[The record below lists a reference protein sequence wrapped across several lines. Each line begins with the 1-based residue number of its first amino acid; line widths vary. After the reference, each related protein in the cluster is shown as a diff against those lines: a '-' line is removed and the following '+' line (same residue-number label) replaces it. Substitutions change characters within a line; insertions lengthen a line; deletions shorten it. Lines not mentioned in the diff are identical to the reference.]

1 MTSTMEIDGAC
12 LCGEVTWEATADTQ
26 LIVVCHCSD
35 CQTVGA
41 SAFQFS
47 ARVDRNQFTLTNGTL
62 SAYIKT
68 AESGQARAMSFCGR
82 CATMIHTS
90 NTDGTGPLS
99 LRLGGCRQK
108 HALTPQFQ
116 IWCQS
121 ALPWVEVET
130 SVQLPKQ
137 T

>member
-1 MTSTMEIDGAC
+1 MMPVDGAC
-12 LCGEVTWEATADTQ
+12 LCGDITWEATLDTE
-26 LIVVCHCSD
+26 LVVVCHCGD

-41 SAFQFS
+41 SAFQFA
-47 ARVDRNQFTLTNGTL
+47 ARISRKHFNLTNGTL
-62 SAYIKT
+62 NAYIKT
-68 AESGQARAMSFCGR
+68 AESGRARAMSFCGR

-99 LRLGGCRQK
+99 VRLGGCRQK
-108 HALTPQFQ
+108 HALTPRFQ

-121 ALPWVEVET
+121 SLPWVEIEAGVR
-130 SVQLPKQ
+130 LPRQ

>member
-1 MTSTMEIDGAC
+1 MPVDGAC
-12 LCGEVTWEATADTQ
+12 LCGDITWEATLDTE
-26 LIVVCHCSD
+26 LVVVCHCSD

-41 SAFQFS
+41 SAFQFA
-47 ARVDRNQFTLTNGTL
+47 ARISRKHFRLTNGRL

-68 AESGQARAMSFCGR
+68 AESGQSRAMSFCGR

-99 LRLGGCRQK
+99 VRLGGCRQK

-121 ALPWVEVET
+121 ALPWVEIEAGMR
-130 SVQLPKQ
+130 LPKQ